1 MRTPYDI
8 EKIKASMKDP
18 IIHSVLYTLE
28 DEFESR
34 VAAIDDLYIGLRKLT
49 NRIEIQKRD
58 IERLCAENCQ
68 LKRIII
74 ELDEELKQK

>member
-1 MRTPYDI
+1 MRTQYDI

-18 IIHSVLYTLE
+18 IIHSVLYT

-49 NRIEIQKRD
+49 NRIEIQKSD
-58 IERLCAENCQ
+58 IDRLCAENCQ

>member
-58 IERLCAENCQ
+58 I
-68 LKRIII
+68 
-74 ELDEELKQK
+74 